1 MSLTSYRAAPPRG
14 ERVVWGVCGGGE
26 RVWLVWG
33 VFRAT
38 GRPGDD
44 RLSHVLRRST
54 IGAEGFHGRV
64 RDGIGCRPLAMA
76 TRSSGRTGGFGPC
89 QPGVSRRRSPGS
101 VSRWGWGPCGRG
113 CSDRWG
119 IAGGGA
125 LGLGGL
131 WLWGALWRLGLRA
144 RWGAVCRSE
153 VGSVADRADRA
164 ISTGKLRTLLHVH
177 TRPIDVVVCHG
188 SDGEA
193 WF

>member
-26 RVWLVWG
+26 RVWLDWG

-44 RLSHVLRRST
+44 RLSHVLRRQYHWRGGFFT
-54 IGAEGFHGRV
+54 AEFGMGSGVGPSLWPPGRPV
-64 RDGIGCRPLAMA
+64 ARGV
-76 TRSSGRTGGFGPC
+76 FGPC

-177 TRPIDVVVCHG
+177 TRPNRRG
-188 SDGEA
+188 GLPRL
-193 WF
+193 